1 MGTHPIFES
10 DFDCLTEN
18 HKKRSL
24 KLTTM
29 VRSRKKSSTDND
41 TGDVVATPSR
51 RSGRARKTVSYG
63 EEDEIPVALLE
74 GNVDD
79 LSEEEVKPKRGRR
92 KKSNASS
99 TTSTNSSTPA
109 KRERRA
115 LKAQLA
121 EEPIKEGEEGE
132 EEEMN
137 SQTSQETIEETEKE
151 ENGHSEQVDGSTD
164 RKPSDGESNQN
175 NCKLEKEKKGQSVE
189 EEKKGGNDVGG

>member
-18 HKKRSL
+18 HLKRSL
-24 KLTTM
+24 KFTTM

-109 KRERRA
+109 KRGRRA
-115 LKAQLA
+115 SKAQLA
-121 EEPIKEGEEGE
+121 EEPIKEGEEE
-132 EEEMN
+132 EEEEIAAK
-137 SQTSQETIEETEKE
+137 TAEKEEEKEKE

-189 EEKKGGNDVGG
+189 EEKKEIE